1 MEPIKFKALL
11 LRKDSFNFQLAS
23 LAVVAEAAAGPGEE
37 VEAGTAA
44 EAEAEAAGKEAA
56 VEAVTEEAAAVAATV
71 VEEAPSK
78 SSKSSFPVM
87 EEAEEAADT
96 VVVAAA
102 EVGRLVE
109 AAAAGKPVRSLIY
122 IRIYIYINIS
132 NNSFL
137 FIVFGKYKL
146 ESRFSFFVLFFNFFF
161 VLRRWR
167 RWWRMVVNCAYNV
180 KLSKKP
186 LATIIIILHHIIF
199 NPTPCIYR

>member
-1 MEPIKFKALL
+1 MEPIKFEALL

-23 LAVVAEAAAGPGEE
+23 LAVVAEAVAGPGEE
-37 VEAGTAA
+37 VEAGTAAA

-122 IRIYIYINIS
+122 IRIYI
-132 NNSFL
+132 
-137 FIVFGKYKL
+137 
-146 ESRFSFFVLFFNFFF
+146 
-161 VLRRWR
+161 
-167 RWWRMVVNCAYNV
+167 
-180 KLSKKP
+180 
-186 LATIIIILHHIIF
+186 
-199 NPTPCIYR
+199 

>member
-1 MEPIKFKALL
+1 MEPIKFEALL

-23 LAVVAEAAAGPGEE
+23 LAVVAEAVAGPGEE

-44 EAEAEAAGKEAA
+44 AEAEAAGKEAA
-56 VEAVTEEAAAVAATV
+56 VEVVTEEAAAVAATV

-87 EEAEEAADT
+87 EEAEEVADT

-122 IRIYIYINIS
+122 IRIYIYKH
-132 NNSFL
+132 FQQL
-137 FIVFGKYKL
+137 
-146 ESRFSFFVLFFNFFF
+146 FSFHCLWKVQTGIQIFVFCPFFNFFF